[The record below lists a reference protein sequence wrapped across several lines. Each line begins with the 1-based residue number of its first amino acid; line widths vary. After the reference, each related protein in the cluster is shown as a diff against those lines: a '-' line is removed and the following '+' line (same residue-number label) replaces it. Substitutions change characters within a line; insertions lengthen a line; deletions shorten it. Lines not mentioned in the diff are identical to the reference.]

1 MEKQEQGEREEE
13 ASSLNKGKEEE
24 VAEMTGLTNDHEPG
38 DAEGESITRDINT
51 VAGSDERETTSQTKL
66 PNDWLQW
73 SPEMYAFLENDIA
86 TLSGLPPYLHRY
98 LLFQCR

>member
-38 DAEGESITRDINT
+38 DAETTRDINT
-51 VAGSDERETTSQTKL
+51 VTGSDERETTSPTKL